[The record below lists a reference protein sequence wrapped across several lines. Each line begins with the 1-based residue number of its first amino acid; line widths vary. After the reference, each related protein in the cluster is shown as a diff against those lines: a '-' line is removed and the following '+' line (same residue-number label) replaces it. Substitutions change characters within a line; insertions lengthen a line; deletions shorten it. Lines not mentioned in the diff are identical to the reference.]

1 MTSGIF
7 DASPRMLP
15 VFLLL
20 DASGSMYGDKINTL
34 NNAVKSML
42 HTFSKEGST
51 VAEIHVAVIVF
62 GGCEAKVLLP
72 LQNAVDAYE
81 GFKPLEANGMTP
93 MGDALINAK
102 ELIENKDAVPSRAY
116 RPTVV
121 LVSDGMPNDNWGEP
135 LESFVGSGRSSKC
148 QRMAM
153 GIGEATVRGTDA
165 FDVLAK
171 FTGDVEFVFTAEAAE
186 KINKF
191 FQFVTMSTISR
202 VQSTNPNM
210 VTQVNPNVEYVVDD
224 EDDDDIF

>member
-1 MTSGIF
+1 MTNGIF

-42 HTFSKEGST
+42 YAFSKEAST
-51 VAEIHVAVIVF
+51 IAEIYVAVIVF
-62 GGCEAKVLLP
+62 GDCEAKVLLP
-72 LQNAVDAYE
+72 LQDAVDAYK
-81 GFKPLEANGMTP
+81 GFKDVEANGMTP
-93 MGDALINAK
+93 MGDALTKTKNIIDDT
-102 ELIENKDAVPSRAY
+102 EVVPSRAY

-121 LVSDGMPNDNWGEP
+121 LVSDGMPNDNWVEP

-171 FTGDVEFVFTAEAAE
+171 FTGDVEFVFMAEDAE